1 MKVKLLDENAIA
13 PIRATKGAAGLDLFS
28 VETVSLKPMERAL
41 IKTGVA
47 VAIPDGM
54 AGMIWPR
61 SGLATRHG
69 LDVMAGLIDSDY
81 RGEVKVLLI
90 NLSDKEVS
98 LYAGERI
105 AQLVCQPVC
114 ISDVVVV
121 DDLDK
126 TERGNG
132 GFGST
137 GV

>member
-13 PIRATKGAAGLDLFS
+13 PTRASNGAAGFDLYS
-28 VETVSLKPMERAL
+28 AETVTLWPRERSLIA
-41 IKTGVA
+41 TGVA
-47 VAIPDGM
+47 VSIPDGM

-61 SGLATRHG
+61 SGLASRHG

-81 RGEVKVLLI
+81 RGEVKVMLI
-90 NLSDKEVS
+90 NHGSHDVTLNKGD
-98 LYAGERI
+98 RI

-114 ISDVVVV
+114 VSAVVVV
-121 DDLDK
+121 DDLDE